1 MPRRIPPD
9 EKWGTCQE
17 IEIWL
22 REEKDK
28 EIGDRLNAIRL
39 LMKGYR
45 RKEVAEI
52 IGVCEAT
59 VKNWRNLWNEG
70 GKEGLRVRYKGSR
83 SKVTED
89 IRVEIEEIIEVKRE
103 INGRT
108 VTGKLI
114 HGYIKKNTG

>member
-1 MPRRIPPD
+1 MPRRIPAE

-17 IEIWL
+17 IERWL

-28 EIGDRLNAIRL
+28 DIGDRLNAIRL

-70 GKEGLRVRYKGSR
+70 GREGLRACYKGR
-83 SKVTED
+83 KSKVPEE
-89 IRVEIEEIIEVKRE
+89 IRVEIEEIIDIKKE
-103 INGRT
+103 INGRM

>member
-1 MPRRIPPD
+1 MPGKILP
-9 EKWGTCQE
+9 EETWGTSQE
-17 IEIWL
+17 IEGWL

-28 EIGDRLNAIRL
+28 ELGDKLNAIRL

-59 VKNWRNLWNEG
+59 VKNWRNRWNEG
-70 GKEGLRVRYKGSR
+70 GMEGLRARYKGSK

-89 IRVEIEEIIEVKRE
+89 IRVEIEEIIEIKRE
-103 INGRT
+103 IDGRT